1 MCIYLPKEGDMSV
14 LSEYKGRNNKCLL
27 ACLPTNLNQFK
38 KKKTYK
44 GRAIIWFLSKRA
56 CFYICV

>member
-27 ACLPTNLNQFK
+27 ACLPTNNIK
-38 KKKTYK
+38 KKNLIR
-44 GRAIIWFLSKRA
+44 GGP
-56 CFYICV
+56 